1 MSCFLCEVSGCLFAV
16 VAVVFVDKTGS
27 QWEREG
33 ITLSAGALFR
43 WRPVDGDDSRRRNTF
58 AGRGFCLFVF
68 SRLKKYGADSGAL
81 LLVTQPPT
89 REVGTGDPRRRRRV
103 FRYDRWLNIALLG
116 QYLNVNQSTFNMKQ
130 MLVRLRYP
138 VSFSTTS
145 TKLSRIKMKKKR
157 HQCGW
162 KDPGESV
169 PGKVRWKCI
178 EMGFHFEGTK
188 PELATELSARR
199 SAWKWFNTVACWYN
213 AIPREMHRGIE
224 AGDAQHGV
232 AFDFFLNFL
241 IFLSFF
247 LSSFFF
253 VSWGFSIAPVAVSS
267 RSSACS
273 AAGCFRIR
281 LGGGGGGGG

>member
-1 MSCFLCEVSGCLFAV
+1 MTHGGGTLSPGAVFVCLF
-16 VAVVFVDKTGS
+16 
-27 QWEREG
+27 
-33 ITLSAGALFR
+33 
-43 WRPVDGDDSRRRNTF
+43 
-58 AGRGFCLFVF
+58 F

-247 LSSFFF
+247 LSSFFLLVEVFLLHRWPCPPGRARAAPPAVF
-253 VSWGFSIAPVAVSS
+253 VFASGVGV
-267 RSSACS
+267 
-273 AAGCFRIR
+273 GV
-281 LGGGGGGGG
+281 GGRG